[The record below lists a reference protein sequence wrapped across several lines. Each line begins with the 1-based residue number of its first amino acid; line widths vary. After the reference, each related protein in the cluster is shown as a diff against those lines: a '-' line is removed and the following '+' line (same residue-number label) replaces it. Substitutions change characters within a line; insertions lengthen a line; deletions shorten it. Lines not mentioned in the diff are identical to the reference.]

1 MEVVGAIFTI
11 LGATNITATSVWR
24 LCDNWREAP
33 AAIHELRDFLS
44 QTQDF
49 WVAVKNSLEASRA
62 LEVRSLSEKKLLQGP
77 SESSS
82 SSPWQD
88 EQTLQ
93 GLAQL
98 LQRGHAILTKMQTI
112 ITQVT
117 QGMVTQGT
125 VTQGTLTGNEMEGP
139 NETRSLNARRKI
151 AWITKSHQMRK
162 LKMALSQNNE
172 LIYGKLLALNV

>member
-11 LGATNITATSVWR
+11 LGATNITATSIWR

-33 AAIHELRDFLS
+33 AAIHELRDFLG

-49 WVAVKNSLEASRA
+49 WTAVKNGLEASRA
-62 LEVRSLSEKKLLQGP
+62 VEARPFADKDSPQRP
-77 SESSS
+77 SPL
-82 SSPWQD
+82 SPWQD
-88 EQTLQ
+88 EQTLE

-117 QGMVTQGT
+117 QG
-125 VTQGTLTGNEMEGP
+125 TLASSPSEGLSG
-139 NETRSLNARRKI
+139 TRSLNAGRKL
-151 AWITKSHQMRK
+151 AWITKSQQMRK
-162 LKMALSQNNE
+162 LKRALSQNNE